1 VISVLNSFESTSSG
15 GLRLIFCYYRSS
27 EKCDSKRIDR
37 FYTDLHFVPLTLDIV
52 KPSSDTWMYSKFSPT
67 DSEGDCRME
76 NESLDLREPGGQRWK
91 GFLSAVRERDCVDLD
106 CWNGTNL
113 DARSASCLSLA

>member
-1 VISVLNSFESTSSG
+1 M
-15 GLRLIFCYYRSS
+15 IFCSFRSP
-27 EKCDSKRIDR
+27 EKCESKRTDR
-37 FYTDLHFVPLTLDIV
+37 FYTILRFRSLALDIV
-52 KPSSDTWMYSKFSPT
+52 KRSSDTWMYSKFSPT

-91 GFLSAVRERDCVDLD
+91 GFLSAVRERDCVDSV
-106 CWNGTNL
+106 CCSGTDL